1 MSFGRPSFSFE
12 AIIHLLASVPRGQC
26 VERGGEAVGIVE
38 IPARH
43 HVQVERDRRVALKPR
58 RRGADDAEL
67 DLVLDQGAEKSLWIE
82 LGHPCPAAS

>member
-1 MSFGRPSFSFE
+1 M
-12 AIIHLLASVPRGQC
+12 PRGQC

-43 HVQVERDRRVALKPR
+43 HVQVQRDRRVALKPR

-67 DLVLDQGAEKSLWIE
+67 DLVRPGAEKSLWIE
-82 LGHPCPAAS
+82 LGDPCPAAS